1 MKFLH
6 SVFSTLLLFSMNAA
20 AVQRNSDEVKI
31 NKLFTSL
38 EKSDFRISA
47 KIYYGNED
55 EIEIPVNS
63 EFHLLDKSLIAILK
77 EANFSQV
84 DEGEECIEKNKNK
97 ISLKDEDYLKALADL
112 LFAEQY
118 DEEESGVL
126 NFLFW
131 ESVNKHKI

>member
-1 MKFLH
+1 
-6 SVFSTLLLFSMNAA
+6 MNAA